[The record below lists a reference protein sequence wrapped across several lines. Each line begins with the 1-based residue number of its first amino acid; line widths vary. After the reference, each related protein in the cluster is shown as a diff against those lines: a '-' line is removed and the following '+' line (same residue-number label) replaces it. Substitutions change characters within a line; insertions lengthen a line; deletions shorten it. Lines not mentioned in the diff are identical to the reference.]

1 MTRMSLRG
9 DAAIVDVLKLRGG
22 RGKLS
27 WAVVCAAAAMALLA
41 PGRFFVTPESGQ
53 SCSDVEMQGT
63 TMAMRLD

>member
-53 SCSDVEMQGT
+53 S
-63 TMAMRLD
+63 